1 MNMVK
6 TIIGLTQVMTMVFMN
21 NKRNGIFN
29 GNYLPKQ
36 DPSNEFNP
44 TTKGSINKEGFVDH
58 GN

>member
-1 MNMVK
+1 MVK

-21 NKRNGIFN
+21 NKRNGSFN
-29 GNYLPKQ
+29 GNYLRRQ
-36 DPSNEFNP
+36 DPLNEFNP